1 MIGKKRMKFAILAL
15 AVLACAIPAQAQG
28 RDTYASVGFMGISP
42 NLTDTM
48 ADFQVDDML
57 YGGTVAFAVS
67 PWFTLSADVLWLGD
81 IYYGPG
87 SGTITA
93 GPSSWTSLVE
103 SGYASGAKADWT
115 YFESLIYAPL
125 SFNLTIPLGFVK
137 PYIGAGPAF
146 YFHFPSNVDDAN
158 FSAYLDDRYGA
169 GARIKTGLTARAG
182 LDIIIADSFSIGA
195 GYIVR
200 EDIPALLFEHVGD
213 TEFYLENGYAFVSAK
228 VIMR

>member
-87 SGTITA
+87 
-93 GPSSWTSLVE
+93 
-103 SGYASGAKADWT
+103 
-115 YFESLIYAPL
+115 
-125 SFNLTIPLGFVK
+125 
-137 PYIGAGPAF
+137 
-146 YFHFPSNVDDAN
+146 
-158 FSAYLDDRYGA
+158 
-169 GARIKTGLTARAG
+169 
-182 LDIIIADSFSIGA
+182 
-195 GYIVR
+195 
-200 EDIPALLFEHVGD
+200 
-213 TEFYLENGYAFVSAK
+213 
-228 VIMR
+228 